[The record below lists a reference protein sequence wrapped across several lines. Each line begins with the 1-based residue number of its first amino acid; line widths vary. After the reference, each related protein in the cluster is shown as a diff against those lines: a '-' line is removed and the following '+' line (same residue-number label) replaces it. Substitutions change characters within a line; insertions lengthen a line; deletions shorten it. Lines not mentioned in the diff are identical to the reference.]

1 MATPN
6 VNEKAARLAGVGF
19 GHYVDHMT
27 ARNAKLAIPGK
38 KFRVS
43 GHDLH
48 FLHEP
53 EDRLQAILKLIAA
66 ARKSV
71 RMLFYMFDADA
82 SGREVLAALTDAA
95 SRGLQVSLI
104 IDSFG
109 SSDTPHAF
117 FAPLLAVGGDYH
129 CFSSRWGFGYFVRNH
144 QKILIIDDAHALIG
158 GYNITDQYFGRK
170 GDDSWED
177 LGLVVTG
184 AEVPK
189 LAAYY
194 DELHRLSGD
203 GSISLKKMRKLT
215 RDWHP
220 GGGKLKW
227 LIGGPTNRMSSWG
240 LALKHAMQN
249 ASQFDI
255 VAAYFSPSQTILRR
269 IAQVARRAKNS
280 RLVMAGKSDNG
291 ATVSAARLLYRYLLK
306 RQAKIYEFQPRPLHS
321 KLFVIDD
328 IVFIGSA
335 NLDVRSLFINLEI
348 MLRIEDASFAKHMR
362 SVIDEMVA
370 QSEAQT
376 PALLARRDSY
386 WTRFK
391 SGFAY
396 FLVNTVDYTI
406 GRRIKFGI
414 LPER

>member
-1 MATPN
+1 
-6 VNEKAARLAGVGF
+6 
-19 GHYVDHMT
+19 MT
-27 ARNAKLAIPGK
+27 AKNAKLALPGK

-48 FLHEP
+48 FLHDP
-53 EDRLQAILKLIAA
+53 EDRLQAILKLINGAK
-66 ARKSV
+66 KSV

-82 SGREVLAALTDAA
+82 SGKEVLGALTDAA

-109 SSDTPHAF
+109 SADTPHVF
-117 FAPLLAVGGDYH
+117 FEPLLSAGGAYH

-144 QKILIIDDAHALIG
+144 QKMLIIDDAHALIG

-177 LGLVVTG
+177 LGLIVKG

-189 LAAYY
+189 LAVYY
-194 DELHRLSGD
+194 DELHSLSGD
-203 GSISLKKMRKLT
+203 GSISLKRMRTLT
-215 RDWHP
+215 RDWQP
-220 GGGKLKW
+220 GNGKLQW

-240 LALKHAMQN
+240 RALKLAMQT
-249 ASQFDI
+249 AARFDI
-255 VAAYFSPSQTILRR
+255 VAAYFSPSQTVLRR
-269 IAQVARRAKNS
+269 IAKVSRRANNS
-280 RLVMAGKSDNG
+280 RLIMAGKSDNG

-306 RQAKIYEFQPRPLHS
+306 RNAEIYEFQPRPLHS

-335 NLDVRSLFINLEI
+335 NLDVRSLFINLEL
-348 MLRIEDASFAKHMR
+348 MLRIDDAAFADHMR
-362 SVIDEMVA
+362 TVIEEMVA
-370 QSEAQT
+370 QSEPQT
-376 PALLARRDSY
+376 AALLAKRDSY
-386 WTRFK
+386 WSRFK

-396 FLVNTVDYTI
+396 FLVNTLDYTI
-406 GRRIKFGI
+406 GRRMKFGI